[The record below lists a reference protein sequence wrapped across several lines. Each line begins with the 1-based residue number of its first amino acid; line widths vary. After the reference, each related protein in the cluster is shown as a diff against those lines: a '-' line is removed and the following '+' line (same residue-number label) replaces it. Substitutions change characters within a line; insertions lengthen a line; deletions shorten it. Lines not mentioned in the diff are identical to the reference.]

1 MRITQEALEKTE
13 RAEKA
18 LFDMGFSDFRVRMKK
33 DGSALV
39 QITASQTKK
48 AKNEWAQINRK
59 LLAYYPAVRL
69 DEHPR

>member
-13 RAEKA
+13 YAEEA

-39 QITASQTKK
+39 QIAASQTEK
-48 AKNEWAQINRK
+48 AKNEWAEAERK
-59 LLAYYPAVRL
+59 LLAYYPAV
-69 DEHPR
+69 